1 MKNKATNKKL
11 QNKITKQCKNCEVK
25 KEMGRCPYANRLECT
40 DCNIIIAETVLSNYS
55 SYDLLHIPINSI
67 IKGIQAHKYTG
78 ELRQTKVVTI

>member
-40 DCNIIIAETVLSNYS
+40 DCNIIIAETVLSNYIFLSTPS
-55 SYDLLHIPINSI
+55 SKGFRLINI
-67 IKGIQAHKYTG
+67 LENFAKQK
-78 ELRQTKVVTI
+78 L